1 MLQTNGAKIFSAS
14 LLLVGTIVTQTHSVA
29 SKPSIVERR
38 DLAYAADVAR
48 EKHRLDVFAPTGA
61 RNAPVV
67 IFVHGGDWRE
77 HDRKDYSF
85 LGRSLAGEGF
95 VVVVPSYRL
104 WPTVN
109 GARMAYDIAH
119 ATAWTLQH
127 AQEYGGKA
135 NSVILSGHSSGAH
148 LVALVALDPQYLGKY
163 HVSPAVIH
171 GVIAISGI
179 DDLRYLSGRVVYD
192 TFGAV
197 QDGRWNFSPLK
208 YVRRDA
214 PPFEIVCAQ
223 RDIPVL
229 CSQAQIFFLKLRL
242 YGASADFYMGSG
254 NHNSEIIAAAFP
266 ADRLHLKIVQFVK
279 AHA

>member
-1 MLQTNGAKIFSAS
+1 MKIFGAS
-14 LLLVGTIVTQTHSVA
+14 VVLVGTIAALTHSVA
-29 SKPSIVERR
+29 PNPAIVERL
-38 DLAYAADVAR
+38 DLAYATDVAR
-48 EKHRLDVFAPTGA
+48 EKHRLDVFAPARA

-77 HDRKDYSF
+77 HDRKDYSY

-109 GARMAYDIAH
+109 GAQMADDIAH
-119 ATAWTLQH
+119 VTAWTLQH
-127 AQEYGGKA
+127 AHEYGGRT

-148 LVALVALDPQYLGKY
+148 LVALVALDPQYLRKY
-163 HVSPAVIH
+163 HLSPAVIH

-179 DDLRYLSGRVVYD
+179 DDLSYLSGAVAYGA
-192 TFGAV
+192 FGRTRN
-197 QDGRWNFSPLK
+197 DRWNLSPLR
-208 YVRRDA
+208 YVSRDA

-223 RDIPVL
+223 SDIPLL
-229 CSQAQIFFLKLRL
+229 CTQARIFFLKLRL
-242 YGASADFYMGSG
+242 AGASAEFFMGSG
-254 NHNSEIIAAAFP
+254 NHNSEIITAGFP